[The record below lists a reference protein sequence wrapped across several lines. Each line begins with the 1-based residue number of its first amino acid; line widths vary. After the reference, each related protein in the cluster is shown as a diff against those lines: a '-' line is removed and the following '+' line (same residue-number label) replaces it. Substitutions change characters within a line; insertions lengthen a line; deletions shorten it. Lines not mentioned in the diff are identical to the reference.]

1 MRAILI
7 LLAAATLTCCEKS
20 IFVPSE
26 PPEPPVKSPSI
37 DLTPVTTA
45 TARVSAEVRESK
57 RDVEE
62 VKEDVDLVK
71 DRIVSTEDV
80 VNQIYLEAQGENKK
94 RAEEAL
100 ELLATSQAALEKVS
114 LQLAKTTESLK
125 KAEESNEQAQK
136 ALDEQ
141 TKLVLDQEVEIRQLR
156 SDNDKMRSDLTAAA
170 ENIKVLQS
178 VQVKL
183 DVVTASRNKYRFLVW
198 GTVAALLV
206 SFSAYIALK
215 IYRPF

>member
-1 MRAILI
+1 MRILLI

-20 IFVPSE
+20 IFVPPE
-26 PPEPPVKSPSI
+26 PPEAPVRSPSI
-37 DLTPVTTA
+37 DLTPVTNA

-80 VNQIYLEAQGENKK
+80 VNQIYLETQGENKK

-100 ELLATSQAALEKVS
+100 ELLAASQAALEKVS

-125 KAEESNEQAQK
+125 RAEESNEQAQK

-141 TKLVLDQEVEIRQLR
+141 TKLVVDQEVEIRQLR
-156 SDNDKMRSDLTAAA
+156 SDNDAMRKDLVAAA
-170 ENIKVLQS
+170 ENIKVLQT

-183 DVVTASRNKYRFLVW
+183 DGVTASRNKYRFMVW
-198 GTVAALLV
+198 GTCAALLISV
-206 SFSAYIALK
+206 AGYVALRV
-215 IYRPF
+215 YRPF